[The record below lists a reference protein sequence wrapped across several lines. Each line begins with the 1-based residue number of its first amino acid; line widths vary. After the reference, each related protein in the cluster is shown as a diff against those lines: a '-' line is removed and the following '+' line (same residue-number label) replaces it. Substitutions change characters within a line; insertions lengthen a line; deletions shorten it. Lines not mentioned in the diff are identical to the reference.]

1 MNNLISYK
9 SFNLKFLATGL
20 MLSLKRFDTKY
31 LTLIMKI
38 KFFLRTIKKYNFLVP
53 LINFVK
59 KKVIIKI
66 KT

>member
-1 MNNLISYK
+1 
-9 SFNLKFLATGL
+9 